1 MTLRTIIKS
10 LKNRGMKKLIYQTIW
25 VTILFTG
32 LSSCGELTTCQELSS
47 SETTMLLDV
56 SDEKLFAEILND
68 FEQNLPHFMSK
79 TPFAQLNECEKAT
92 LTIGNF
98 SGKEELSKR
107 SKTISIEQ
115 KGLSGAEKRKRGNP
129 GGVMKMLKNS
139 LDNYQEMSKDPS
151 YNSATNITQ
160 TLVKAIL
167 EMNVEAENT
176 LLLFSDMVI
185 NNKTESVNFYKTI
198 PSELQSTMD
207 KLIDDVLWDRLK
219 SKTEEGLNV
228 KVVIVLKSEPKNK
241 VSKKAVKSFWI
252 KALGHIGLTDVQV
265 IDNLSNSI
273 VWD

>member
-10 LKNRGMKKLIYQTIW
+10 LKNREMKKLLYQTIW
-25 VTILFTG
+25 VTILFAG
-32 LSSCGELTTCQELSS
+32 LSSCGDLTTCKELSS

-56 SDEKLFAEILND
+56 SDEKLFAEILKD
-68 FEQNLPHFMSK
+68 FEQNLPRFMSK

-107 SKTISIEQ
+107 SKTISIDQ

-151 YNSATNITQ
+151 YNFATNITQ

-198 PSELQSTMD
+198 PSDPQSTMD

-252 KALGHIGLTDVQV
+252 KALSHIGLTDVQV